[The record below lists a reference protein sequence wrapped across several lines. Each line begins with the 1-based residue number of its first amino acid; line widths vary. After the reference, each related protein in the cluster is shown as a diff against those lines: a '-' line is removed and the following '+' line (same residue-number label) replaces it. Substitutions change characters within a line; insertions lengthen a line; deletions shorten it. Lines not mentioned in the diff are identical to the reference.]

1 MYVQWL
7 GDVKVGRRKRPDYIP
22 MRMKQLEEERDNPN
36 NNEYDSLWYNRII
49 QELDW
54 AQQAINKTASRNCY
68 MGVEVPAIEGE
79 RYERRM

>member
-1 MYVQWL
+1 M
-7 GDVKVGRRKRPDYIP
+7 RKRKVPDYIP

-54 AQQAINKTASRNCY
+54 AQQAVNKTAPRNCY
-68 MGVEVPAIEGE
+68 MGVEMPKIKGE
-79 RYERRM
+79 KYEMRM

>member
-1 MYVQWL
+1 
-7 GDVKVGRRKRPDYIP
+7 

-54 AQQAINKTASRNCY
+54 AQQAQSKTKPRNCY
-68 MGVEVPAIEGE
+68 MGVEWEGE
-79 RYERRM
+79 KYDMRM